1 MDIIT
6 NVTIANVKDK
16 FILNLSEKTCMLK
29 LLKYTFVNKC
39 DYAASSVDLT
49 FNFVN
54 SCLRILFFS
63 LTSQY
68 ISNLKNSI
76 NA

>member
-1 MDIIT
+1 MVIKI
-6 NVTIANVKDK
+6 NVAIANVKPK
-16 FILNLSEKTCMLK
+16 FILNLSLNTCMLK
-29 LLKYTFVNKC
+29 LSKHTFEKKC
-39 DYAASSVDLT
+39 NYASLSADLT

-68 ISNLKNSI
+68 ISNLKTSR